1 MRGPRAAEIRAET
14 GESSSM
20 VMPPGSRHNP
30 VWTMDSPS
38 PYPVA
43 FGACTSWAVTRELA

>member
-20 VMPPGSRHNP
+20 VMPPGSRHSP

-43 FGACTSWAVTRELA
+43 LGACTSWAVTRELA